1 MLEKNDLLVYILR
14 KNAVFFLLIPGVLY
28 FVLFPYEMNL
38 AEFYQ
43 DEMERARSMNAAA
56 RQFLMVCSAGVQFLF
71 FNAQLR
77 TGTREVILA
86 EKRYNIPVFMGMLFC
101 MFQILALPVYL
112 LFFLTCPGQ
121 GQMVWGLV
129 LYSAG
134 VTLAFYVLLRIFEKP
149 VIAAMILM
157 MVCIGF

>member
-1 MLEKNDLLVYILR
+1 MLEKNDLIVYILR

-56 RQFLMVCSAGVQFLF
+56 RQFLMVCSTGVQFLF

-77 TGTREVILA
+77 PGTREVILA

-101 MFQILALPVYL
+101 MLQILALPVYL
-112 LFFLTCPGQ
+112 LFFLACPGQ
-121 GQMVWGLV
+121 GQMVWELV

-134 VTLAFYVLLRIFEKP
+134 VTLMFYVLLRIFEKP